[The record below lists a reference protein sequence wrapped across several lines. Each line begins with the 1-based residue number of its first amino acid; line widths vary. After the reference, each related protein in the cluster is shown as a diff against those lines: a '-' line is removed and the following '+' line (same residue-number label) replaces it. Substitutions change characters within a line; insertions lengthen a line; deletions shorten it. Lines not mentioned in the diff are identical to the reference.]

1 MELVEVRRRER
12 ISEVWRARKIEK
24 GAQTMKKALVVFM
37 LVLLMGGLFAF
48 PVVGAD
54 TLVRFK
60 GGIGVI
66 PVRGNA
72 PPFTANVVL
81 GVTPAG
87 QPWVIRHL
95 EARVKTNG
103 HIKVE
108 GEGLIRAGGNL
119 GTTSEDPIRAT
130 LFCGTSAHDSGA
142 VMPEPNGDFSI
153 DDVLLPVPPDPCDT
167 PVLLIRN
174 TNTGNWFAAGIPKD

>member
-1 MELVEVRRRER
+1 
-12 ISEVWRARKIEK
+12 
-24 GAQTMKKALVVFM
+24 MKKALFG
-37 LVLLMGGLFAF
+37 LLPVLLIVGFLAI

-54 TLVRFK
+54 TLIRFK

-72 PPFTANVVL
+72 PPFTANIVL

-95 EARVKTNG
+95 EARVQVNG
-103 HIKVE
+103 HIQVE
-108 GEGLIRAGGNL
+108 GEGLIRAGGNI
-119 GTTSEDPIRAT
+119 GTTSEDPVFAT
-130 LFCGTSAHDSGA
+130 LFCGTVAHDSGA

-153 DDVLLPVPPDPCDT
+153 DDVLSPAPPTPCET

-174 TNTGNWFAAGIPKD
+174 AETGNWFAAGIPKH

>member
-1 MELVEVRRRER
+1 
-12 ISEVWRARKIEK
+12 
-24 GAQTMKKALVVFM
+24 MKKAWFVFM
-37 LVLLMGGLFAF
+37 PVLLIVGFFAL
-48 PVVGAD
+48 PVVGAE

-119 GTTSEDPIRAT
+119 GTTSEDPVFAT
-130 LFCGTSAHDSGA
+130 LFCRNVAHDSGA

-153 DDVLLPVPPDPCDT
+153 DDVLSPAPPDPCET

-174 TNTGNWFAAGIPKD
+174 ADTGNWFAAGIPKDE

>member
-1 MELVEVRRRER
+1 
-12 ISEVWRARKIEK
+12 
-24 GAQTMKKALVVFM
+24 MKKVLFVF
-37 LVLLMGGLFAF
+37 LPVLLMAGFLAF

-54 TLVRFK
+54 ILVRFN

-72 PPFTANVVL
+72 PPFTANIVL

-87 QPWVIRHL
+87 QPWVIDDL
-95 EARVKTNG
+95 EAEVKTNG

-108 GEGLIRAGGNL
+108 GEGLIRAGGNI
-119 GTTSEDPIRAT
+119 GTTSEDPIFAT
-130 LFCGTSAHDSGA
+130 LFCGKVAHDSGA

-153 DDVLLPVPPDPCDT
+153 DDRLSPVPPIPCKT

-174 TNTGNWFAAGIPKD
+174 AETGNWFAAGIPEDEDKDKNKDKNKAKN

>member
-1 MELVEVRRRER
+1 
-12 ISEVWRARKIEK
+12 
-24 GAQTMKKALVVFM
+24 MKKALFVFIP
-37 LVLLMGGLFAF
+37 VLLIVGFFAL

-87 QPWVIRHL
+87 QPWVIRNL
-95 EARVKTNG
+95 ETRVKTNAE
-103 HIKVE
+103 IKVE
-108 GEGLIRAGGNL
+108 GEGLIRAGGNI
-119 GTTSEDPIRAT
+119 GTTSEDPIFAT
-130 LFCGTSAHDSGA
+130 LFCGNVAHHSGA
-142 VMPEPNGDFSI
+142 VSPEPNGDFKI
-153 DDVLLPVPPDPCDT
+153 DDVLSPSPPDPCDK

-174 TNTGNWFAAGIPKD
+174 AETGHWFAAGIPKD

>member
-1 MELVEVRRRER
+1 MK
-12 ISEVWRARKIEK
+12 RAWF
-24 GAQTMKKALVVFM
+24 VFM
-37 LVLLMGGLFAF
+37 PVLRMVGFFAL

-87 QPWVIRHL
+87 QPWVLGQL

-103 HIKVE
+103 AITVE
-108 GEGLIRAGGNL
+108 GEGLIRAGGNI
-119 GTTSEDPIRAT
+119 GTTSADPIFAT
-130 LFCGTSAHDSGA
+130 LFCGNVAHDAGA
-142 VMPEPNGDFSI
+142 ILREPQ
-153 DDVLLPVPPDPCDT
+153 
-167 PVLLIRN
+167 
-174 TNTGNWFAAGIPKD
+174 

>member
-1 MELVEVRRRER
+1 LT
-12 ISEVWRARKIEK
+12 ILWLALKIEK
-24 GAQTMKKALVVFM
+24 GAHLMKKVSFVF
-37 LVLLMGGLFAF
+37 LPVLLMVGFLAF

-54 TLVRFK
+54 TLVKFN

-72 PPFTANVVL
+72 PPFTANIVL

-87 QPWVIRHL
+87 QPWVIDDL
-95 EARVKTNG
+95 EAEVQTNG

-108 GEGLIRAGGNL
+108 GEGLIRAGGNI
-119 GTTSEDPIRAT
+119 GTTSEDPIFAT
-130 LFCGTSAHDSGA
+130 LFCGNVAHDSGA

-153 DDVLLPVPPDPCDT
+153 EDVLSPAPPIPCET

-174 TNTGNWFAAGIPKD
+174 AETGNWFAAGIPKDKDKD

>member
-1 MELVEVRRRER
+1 MN
-12 ISEVWRARKIEK
+12 
-24 GAQTMKKALVVFM
+24 KAGVVF
-37 LVLLMGGLFAF
+37 LPVLLIIGFWAL

-54 TLVRFK
+54 TLVRFE

-66 PVRGNA
+66 PVRGNT

-87 QPWVIRHL
+87 QPWVIRQL

-103 HIKVE
+103 RIKVE
-108 GEGLIRAGGNL
+108 GEGLIRAGGNI
-119 GTTSEDPIRAT
+119 GTTSEDPIFAT
-130 LFCGTSAHDSGA
+130 LFCGNVAHDSGA
-142 VMPEPNGDFSI
+142 VVPEPNGDFTI
-153 DDVLLPVPPDPCDT
+153 DDVLSPAPPTPCET

-174 TNTGNWFAAGIPKD
+174 AETGNWFAAGIPKGKDKD